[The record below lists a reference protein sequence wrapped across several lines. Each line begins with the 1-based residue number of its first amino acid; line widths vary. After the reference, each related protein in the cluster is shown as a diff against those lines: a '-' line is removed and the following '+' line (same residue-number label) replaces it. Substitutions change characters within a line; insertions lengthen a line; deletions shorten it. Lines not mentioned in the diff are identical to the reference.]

1 MCELSKRCVSVILT
15 SPKINPN
22 HREFLTEDE
31 DAAVADE
38 EAAAEEAEEE
48 EEESN
53 SLPDST
59 QRSVV

>member
-1 MCELSKRCVSVILT
+1 MIRDYDLCILDNE
-15 SPKINPN
+15 II
-22 HREFLTEDE
+22 
-31 DAAVADE
+31 ADE
-38 EAAAEEAEEE
+38 EAAAEEAE